1 MGRMRKL
8 WAGLLVVCMLS
19 NLYGVNVLAAVKEHS
34 AAGENRNGSVAY
46 SEGQLGMGQKVT
58 VPEILGMGQK
68 VTVPKILKIKK
79 KATVPKVLGMRQ
91 KVTVSE
97 KLRMMTQRIPETAI
111 PLMAAVMV
119 IIQVRQIKVTRT
131 IQKKK
136 HIFLWRK
143 LQWR

>member
-1 MGRMRKL
+1 M
-8 WAGLLVVCMLS
+8 V
-19 NLYGVNVLAAVKEHS
+19 
-34 AAGENRNGSVAY
+34 
-46 SEGQLGMGQKVT
+46 QKMT